1 MPSMHAWV
9 KRSFA
14 SRNERFIRLLS
25 RWVHSASTIIPKRS
39 SKASALVPGLV
50 CCSCQAVHM
59 PSSRSV
65 LSFSI
70 VGSFNIVLLLRFSG
84 SSCDRERSR
93 GRACERRGCSPLLRL
108 FHHPACVL
116 LPNART
122 DRRPRPDDART
133 LVPPAHC

>member
-70 VGSFNIVLLLRFSG
+70 VGSFNIVLLLRFNG
-84 SSCDRERSR
+84 SSCDRERFR
-93 GRACERRGCSPLLRL
+93 GGACERRGSLPLAV
-108 FHHPACVL
+108 HHTAPHCVC
-116 LPNART
+116 LPCAGTGPGPRT
-122 DRRPRPDDART
+122 SHPR
-133 LVPPAHC
+133 